1 MIHQLDLYGRDK
13 VDKAIMRL
21 QTYEPPEGYYLC
33 FSGGKDSCVIKALAD
48 MAGVKYD
55 AHYSISSVDPPEL
68 VRFIKDVHPD
78 VIMEHA
84 RDKDGN
90 IVTMWNLIPT
100 KTMPPTRIVRYC
112 CAYLKE
118 NGGKGRLK
126 VTGVRWAE
134 SARRKKSHS
143 EVTFADK
150 KAKRAI
156 EKELS
161 GEDFSSTPQGGVVLR
176 LDNRENARIVEMC
189 YKNHT
194 TLINPII
201 DWTDAEVWEFIREY
215 NVPYCSLY
223 DEGFKRL
230 GCIGCPMGTV
240 EHRRYEFE
248 RWPKYK
254 DLYLKAFEKMVE
266 SHGGGTARVQ
276 NSGAGTQMVDK
287 QMPHL
292 RHGCIGTSTRDFQN
306 FNAEEWFEWW
316 ID

>member
-1 MIHQLDLYGRDK
+1 MIHQLDLYGHDK
-13 VDKAIMRL
+13 VDKAIMRF

-90 IVTMWNLIPT
+90 IVTMWNLIP
-100 KTMPPTRIVRYC
+100 KHTMPPTRIVRYC

-126 VTGVRWAE
+126 VTGVRWDE
-134 SARRKKSHS
+134 SVRRKKSHS

-150 KAKRAI
+150 KAKKSI

-161 GEDFSSTPQGGVVLR
+161 DEDFSSTPQGGVVLR

-201 DWTDAEVWEFIREY
+201 DWTDAEVWEFIKEY
-215 NVPYCSLY
+215 KVPYCCLY

-254 DLYLKAFEKMVE
+254 ELYLKAFEKMVE
-266 SHGGGTARVQ
+266 RHGGGYCEST
-276 NSGAGTQMVDK
+276 K
-287 QMPHL
+287 QRSRYSNGGQANDTPESWMYWYINERLPEL
-292 RHGCIGTSTRDFQN
+292 
-306 FNAEEWFEWW
+306 
-316 ID
+316 

>member
-1 MIHQLDLYGRDK
+1 MIHQLNIYGRDK
-13 VDKAIMRL
+13 VETAILRL

-33 FSGGKDSCVIKALAD
+33 FSGGKDSVVIKALAD

-78 VIMEHA
+78 VALDHA

-90 IVTMWNLIPT
+90 IVTMWNLIP
-100 KTMPPTRIVRYC
+100 KHTMPPTRVVRYC
-112 CAYLKE
+112 CEHLKE
-118 NGGKGRLK
+118 HGGKGRLK
-126 VTGVRWAE
+126 VTGVRWDE
-134 SARRKKSHS
+134 SVRRKKSHS

-150 KAKRAI
+150 KAKRTL

-161 GEDFSSTPQGGVVLR
+161 DEDFLLTPQGGAVLR

-201 DWTDAEVWEFIREY
+201 DWTTAEVWEFIKE
-215 NVPYCSLY
+215 NHLPYCSLY

-230 GCIGCPMGTV
+230 GCIGCPMGSV
-240 EHRRYEFE
+240 QQRIKEFE
-248 RWPKYK
+248 RWPKYYH
-254 DLYLKAFEKMVE
+254 LYMVAFEKMIE
-266 SHGGGTARVQ
+266 NRGGGRSYQTAEDVMKGVI
-276 NSGAGTQMVDK
+276 SGRWLPIGKLDQISLTQE
-287 QMPHL
+287 Q
-292 RHGCIGTSTRDFQN
+292 
-306 FNAEEWFEWW
+306 
-316 ID
+316 

>member
-13 VDKAIMRL
+13 VDKAILRL

-55 AHYSISSVDPPEL
+55 AHYAVSSVDPPEL
-68 VRFIKDVHPD
+68 VRFIKDKYPD
-78 VIMEHA
+78 VIFEIPKD
-84 RDKDGN
+84 RDGKP
-90 IVTMWNLIPT
+90 ISMWTLIA
-100 KTMPPTRIVRYC
+100 KNTMPPTRIVRYC
-112 CAYLKE
+112 CGHLKE

-126 VTGVRWAE
+126 VTGVRWDE

-150 KAKRAI
+150 GSHKVVESEMEPDDY
-156 EKELS
+156 EK
-161 GEDFSSTPQGGVVLR
+161 TPQGGTVLR

-189 YKNHT
+189 YKDHT

-201 DWTDAEVWEFIREY
+201 DWTTDEVWEFLKEY
-215 NVPYCSLY
+215 NVPYCCLY

-230 GCIGCPMGTV
+230 GCIGCPMAS
-240 EHRRYEFE
+240 RRMREYEFE

-254 DLYLKAFEKMVE
+254 NLYLLAIEKMIANR
-266 SHGGGTARVQ
+266 GGMKKYQTVSEVWEGWMKGNWKEKPQ
-276 NSGAGTQMVDK
+276 QEIS
-287 QMPHL
+287 L
-292 RHGCIGTSTRDFQN
+292 L
-306 FNAEEWFEWW
+306 
-316 ID
+316 

>member
-1 MIHQLDLYGRDK
+1 MIHQLNIYGRDK
-13 VDKAIMRL
+13 VETAIMRL

-33 FSGGKDSCVIKALAD
+33 FSGGKDSVVIKALAD

-55 AHYSISSVDPPEL
+55 AHYSVSTVDPPEL
-68 VRFIKDVHPD
+68 VRFIKEKYPD
-78 VIMEHA
+78 VEFRHSH
-84 RDKDGN
+84 DKDGK
-90 IVTMWNLIPT
+90 VVSMWTLIA
-100 KTMPPTRIVRYC
+100 KNTMPPTRIVRYC
-112 CAYLKE
+112 CAALKE
-118 NGGKGRLK
+118 TGGKGRLK

-134 SARRKKSHS
+134 SSRRKKSHS

-150 KAKRAI
+150 GVKRI
-156 EKELS
+156 VENEMDND
-161 GEDFSSTPQGGVVLR
+161 DFAATPQGGTVLR

-230 GCIGCPMGTV
+230 GCIGCPMASKEMR
-240 EHRRYEFE
+240 EHEFE

-254 DLYLKAFEKMVE
+254 QLYLLSIEKMIANRGGMREYQTVE
-266 SHGGGTARVQ
+266 EVWDGWMKG
-276 NSGAGTQMVDK
+276 NWKEKPK
-287 QMPHL
+287 QTDSL
-292 RHGCIGTSTRDFQN
+292 V
-306 FNAEEWFEWW
+306 
-316 ID
+316 

>member
-21 QTYEPPEGYYLC
+21 QAYEPPEGYYLC

-90 IVTMWNLIPT
+90 IVTMWNLIP
-100 KTMPPTRIVRYC
+100 KHTMPPTRIVRYC

-126 VTGVRWAE
+126 VTGVRWDE
-134 SARRKKSHS
+134 SSRRKRSHS

-150 KAKRAI
+150 KAKKAI

-161 GEDFSSTPQGGVVLR
+161 DEDFSSTPQGGVALR

-189 YKNHT
+189 YKDHT

-201 DWTDAEVWEFIREY
+201 DWTTDEVWEFIKEY
-215 NVPYCSLY
+215 KVPYCSLY

-230 GCIGCPMGTV
+230 GCIGCPMANKTMR
-240 EHRRYEFE
+240 EYEFE

-254 DLYLKAFEKMVE
+254 NLYMIAFQKMIE
-266 SHGGGTARVQ
+266 NRGGWQTLPDSRRSDEGLYDGTLECMGQERPRIKHMTPEQ
-276 NSGAGTQMVDK
+276 LM
-287 QMPHL
+287 
-292 RHGCIGTSTRDFQN
+292 
-306 FNAEEWFEWW
+306 EWW